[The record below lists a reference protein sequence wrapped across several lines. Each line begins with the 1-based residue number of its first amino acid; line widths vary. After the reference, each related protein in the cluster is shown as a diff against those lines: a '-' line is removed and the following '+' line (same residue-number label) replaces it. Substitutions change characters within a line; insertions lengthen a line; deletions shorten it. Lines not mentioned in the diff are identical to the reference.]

1 MNKENTFSINVKMN
15 LKDLRIGD
23 RSPMFL
29 AKKHLHSAMKEIY
42 KLIFFA
48 IQGNS
53 NCS

>member
-1 MNKENTFSINVKMN
+1 MSTENKFSINVKMN
-15 LKDLRIGD
+15 LKDLRIVK

-48 IQGNS
+48 T
-53 NCS
+53 